1 MTDPKE
7 EGATQGTDRTAVMSQ
22 EGRIRE
28 SAPSADAS
36 AQQTDRTV
44 VMSQEGRI
52 REAAPSADASAQQ
65 TDRTVVMPTIR
76 REDDSRPSSSSG
88 GAEARSDWVSG
99 SSPQAQ
105 SRIFQFF
112 AAEPGAKRDVVD
124 EIEFGSR
131 RIDLPRITL
140 SGNSGGNL
148 LDVSE
153 RFCFVRLLT
162 QTPRDNVDLGRD
174 LALERRLLIHSLRGE
189 HLLDKRMR
197 KAFVKEAELTAQLD
211 HPAIVPVYN
220 LNTDY
225 RGGLHM
231 TIKMINGMDFHS
243 YIEEICVRYR
253 LHGIQHYDESKSL
266 IRRLSIFLRVCDAI
280 EYAHSRGVI
289 HGNLNPNSIM
299 IGEFHA
305 AYVQNWGQARFS
317 GKSIPYDGSNPAC
330 LAPELLRG
338 DLCDERTDVYS
349 LGQLLYQTV
358 TLRPAFAGDKP
369 ELIRE
374 AVLAGRMPPVE
385 HRFHARI
392 DADLRAIILRATQRR
407 PESRYRSVSELST
420 DIRRYLNDE
429 RLSFQR
435 STFSGSFFRFLRHN
449 RQKVILF
456 SLLIVFSALF
466 LFCYDL
472 YREARHVH
480 EGAVRDSVLDRCY
493 SLCVQS
499 GHLADLQ
506 AAKFKLT
513 LQNLVA
519 EAEAVLVHSFA
530 APDSGVLRTQADADG
545 IPLQKT
551 PGYAHPASLACM
563 EFNRDCS
570 MGAPVL
576 SNEDFQKFSVLFH
589 PVYRALLGSEFNAT
603 ITPENVGEL
612 RRKALEGRLP
622 LHEILIA
629 FESGEFIRYP
639 FQKKS
644 TPANGAWLSRFA
656 LRDAARSANPVWSK
670 PYATDD
676 GDHRMHLTLPFGIGG
691 RSLGTISLVFSC
703 DAFELMARN
712 SRRKG
717 PGLLSKAILDED
729 GSILLNFPFDGE
741 AKMECNVGRI
751 ENPELLKAFREQSSG
766 QLILNENGR
775 EILYCF
781 VRIPSCGHV
790 YLERSDLNVG
800 LRETLKEADRL

>member
-7 EGATQGTDRTAVMSQ
+7 EDATQKA
-22 EGRIRE
+22 
-28 SAPSADAS
+28 
-36 AQQTDRTV
+36 DRTV

-52 REAAPSADASAQQ
+52 REASPSEDAGAQK
-65 TDRTVVMPTIR
+65 TDRTVVIPAIR
-76 REDDSRPSSSSG
+76 RENEAASSSSSSSG
-88 GAEARSDWVSG
+88 SESRSDWIGEASH
-99 SSPQAQ
+99 PQAQ
-105 SRIFQFF
+105 SRLFQFF
-112 AAEPGAKRDVVD
+112 AADPAAKRDVVD
-124 EIEFGSR
+124 EIEFGNR

-140 SGNSGGNL
+140 SGNSGGKL
-148 LDVSE
+148 LDVNE
-153 RFCFVRLLT
+153 RFRFIRLLI

-231 TIKMINGMDFHS
+231 TIKRINGMDFHS

-253 LHGIQHYDESKSL
+253 LYGIQHYDENKSL
-266 IRRLSIFLRVCDAI
+266 FRRLSIFLRVCDAI

-289 HGNLNPNSIM
+289 HGNLNPNSIV

-305 AYVQNWGQARFS
+305 AYVQNWGQAHFS
-317 GKSIPYDGSNPAC
+317 GKSIPYDGSNPSC

-338 DLCDERTDVYS
+338 DPCDERTDVYS
-349 LGQLLYQTV
+349 LGQLLYQAV
-358 TLRPAFAGDKP
+358 TLRPAFVGDKP

-392 DADLRAIILRATQRR
+392 DADLRAIILKATQRR
-407 PESRYRSVSELST
+407 PESRYRSVAELST

-456 SLLIVFSALF
+456 SLLIVFTALF

-472 YREARHVH
+472 YREVRHVH
-480 EGAVRDSVLDRCY
+480 EGAVRDSILDRSY

-499 GHLADLQ
+499 GHLVDLQ
-506 AAKFKLT
+506 AAKFNLT

-530 APDSGVLRTQADADG
+530 PPDSGVLRTQAEADG

-551 PGYAHPASLACM
+551 PGYAYPASLAYM
-563 EFNRDCS
+563 EFNRDCA

-576 SNEDFQKFSVLFH
+576 SNEDFQKFSILFH
-589 PVYRALLGSEFNAT
+589 PLYRALLGSEFNT
-603 ITPENVGEL
+603 VITPNNVGEL

-629 FESGEFIRYP
+629 FESGEFIRFP
-639 FQKKS
+639 FQKKPS
-644 TPANGAWLSRFA
+644 PAKGAWLSRFA
-656 LRDAARSANPVWSK
+656 LRDAAQSTNPVWSR
-670 PYATDD
+670 PYATEE
-676 GDHRMHLTLPFGIGG
+676 GDRQMHLTLPFGIGG

-703 DAFELMARN
+703 DAFELMTQDSN
-712 SRRKG
+712 RKG
-717 PGLLSKAILDED
+717 TGLLSKAMLDKD
-729 GSILLNFPFDGE
+729 GNILLNCLFGGE
-741 AKMECNVGRI
+741 TKMECNAGRI
-751 ENPELLKAFREQSSG
+751 ENPELLQAFQERSSG
-766 QLILNENGR
+766 RLLLNENGR

-781 VRIPSCGHV
+781 VRIPSCGYI
-790 YLERSDLNVG
+790 YLERSDLNDG
-800 LRETLKEADRL
+800 LREGLKEASRL